1 MRAIPRAL
9 AAAALACAM
18 PALAQEPPAPAPA
31 DSAFSADP
39 ARDFVLDLADPVAGG
54 VALGMGLWDHLRN
67 EPDEWGRGGG
77 ALVQRIASRAGGH
90 VVGTSVRHGVAAA
103 LGRST
108 RYEPCA
114 CTAAAERVEHVF
126 VETFTDRDRAGRR
139 VLSEPYLAGTLAGAL
154 APVAW
159 HPDVSVGDGLRGAG
173 LSVAF
178 TLASRVLLELVAPP

>member
-1 MRAIPRAL
+1 MHAIRRAL
-9 AAAALACAM
+9 LSGALAWAA

-39 ARDFVLDLADPVAGG
+39 VRDFVHELADPVSGA
-54 VALGMGLWDHLRN
+54 VALGMGLYDHLRN
-67 EPDEWGRGGG
+67 EPEEWGRG

-114 CTAAAERVEHVF
+114 CTSRAERVEHVF
-126 VETFTDRDRAGRR
+126 VETFTDRDRTGRR

-159 HPDVSVGDGLRGAG
+159 HPDVSLGDGLRGAG
-173 LSVAF
+173 LSVAL